1 MKTNQIEALRAF
13 DVHLGDLQRQN
24 NGYIKKGGMFRVTWS
39 EKDLIEKISLLPE
52 KDRTKA
58 SEAFEWLLNCE
69 GNSYKQFI
77 KMRHFYLR
85 KEWKFNVYDYN
96 QRSEIETALWPHLYP
111 YDDWCETFLRGNESR
126 ISTKV

>member
-1 MKTNQIEALRAF
+1 MGILSSIYRNAISYNCANFGAFVNSETILMLRDLTNQ
-13 DVHLGDLQRQN
+13 
-24 NGYIKKGGMFRVTWS
+24 
-39 EKDLIEKISLLPE
+39 
-52 KDRTKA
+52 TKV

-96 QRSEIETALWPHLYP
+96 QRSGIETALWPHLYP
-111 YDDWCETFLRGNESR
+111 YDDWCETFLTGNESR